1 MRKNYQK
8 SRSSDKRSRNRE
20 RRGRRKAAQQEIQ
33 RQFVQWPLYHEEFV
47 AMAQERLHSFAVD
60 LGVMFAGKLLEE
72 EVTRLCGPRSQRP
85 DHRELTRHGHQ
96 KGMVTVA
103 GQKVRVQRP
112 RVRSVRDGSG
122 SGTEVELPL
131 YTLLQRPEAMPE
143 ACLQR
148 MVRGVSCRDYQGVVD
163 LAREGFG
170 VKKSSVSRGFVR
182 ASADA
187 VEQLAG
193 RRWTGIRFPALFI
206 DGIEYA
212 GETLVVALGL
222 AADGTKHILG
232 LRQGATENAAVV
244 TALLEDLVDR
254 DLDTTH
260 PTLCVLDGAKALAA
274 AVKRVFGKNA
284 LIQRCQVHKKRNVKA
299 HLPEPH
305 HAELDRRLGAAYAQ
319 TNYDQALGEL
329 RSAVVWLRGINPSA
343 AASLE
348 EGLEE
353 TITVVRLKLPEQL
366 RQTLA
371 TTNPIESALSVVRT
385 LTARVKRWR
394 DGDMRHRWCTAGL
407 LRAEEKFNRIK
418 GYRQMPQLL
427 AVLDAA
433 LLDTKAKTG

>member
-1 MRKNYQK
+1 MRKKYHK
-8 SRSSDKRSRNRE
+8 SRSSDKRLQNRE

-33 RQFVQWPLYHEEFV
+33 REFVQWPLDHEEFV
-47 AMAQERLHSFAVD
+47 AMAQESVHTFAVD
-60 LGVMFAGKLLEE
+60 LGVLFAGRLLEH
-72 EVTRLCGPRSQRP
+72 EVTRLCGPRYERQAGRT
-85 DHRELTRHGHQ
+85 LTRYGHQ
-96 KGMVTVA
+96 AGVVTVA
-103 GQKVRVQRP
+103 GQKVSLQRP
-112 RVRSVRDGSG
+112 RMRSP
-122 SGTEVELPL
+122 GTATRPGAEAELPL
-131 YTLLQRPEAMPE
+131 YTLLQRPDAMPE
-143 ACLQR
+143 ACLKR
-148 MVRGVSCRDYQGVVD
+148 MVRGVSCRDYEGVVD
-163 LAREGFG
+163 LAQEGFG
-170 VKKSSVSRGFVR
+170 VRKSSISRGFVR
-182 ASADA
+182 ASAEA
-187 VEQLAG
+187 VRELAE
-193 RRWTGIRFPALFI
+193 RRWDGVRFPALFI

-222 AADGTKHILG
+222 AEDGTKHILG

-254 DLDTTH
+254 HLDTTH

-305 HAELDRRLGAAYAQ
+305 HAELDRRLGAAYSQ

-366 RQTLA
+366 RQTLE